1 MSRNQKLLIL
11 AIGGIALFVAIRALS
26 LRAQD
31 IPTISVNVKVVNVL
45 ATVRDKHGE
54 IVRNL
59 GKNDFRLEEDGRS
72 QAIRY
77 FSQETNLPLTL
88 GLMVDTSLSQRNV
101 LGEERRAS
109 YSFLDQML
117 RPDRDQA
124 FVIHFDEQVELLQD
138 VTSSKQ
144 KLEAAL
150 NELELDRP
158 QNARNGGRNSG
169 GNDPNSDPN
178 DPNSRNDPRTR
189 GGGGY
194 PGGGGGYPGGGYP
207 GGGYPG
213 GGRRFPRGGGY
224 PGGGGGYPG
233 GAGGGGRRGGGASGK
248 GTLLYDSIYL
258 ASDEMM
264 RNQTGRKALILLTD
278 GVDQGSR
285 YSLETA
291 IEEAQRTDTMVY
303 GILFSD
309 ASAYGSI
316 GGFGGRSMPFPG
328 AGHADGKKV
337 LQRMSNETGGRFF
350 EVSKKESIDQIYS
363 DIQQELRNQYNLGFS
378 SDKPPSQSEYRKLR
392 VTTNQ
397 KDLQVQA
404 RDGYYAKP

>member
-1 MSRNQKLLIL
+1 MSRKQKILIL
-11 AIGGIALFVAIRALS
+11 AIGGIALFVAVRALK
-26 LRAQD
+26 LHAQD
-31 IPTISVNVKVVNVL
+31 VPTISVNVKVVNVL
-45 ATVRDKHGE
+45 ATVRDRHGE
-54 IVRNL
+54 IVKNL
-59 GKNDFRLEEDGRS
+59 GKDDFQLEEDGRP
-72 QAIRY
+72 QPIKY
-77 FSQETNLPLTL
+77 FSTETNLPLTL

-109 YSFLDQML
+109 YTFLDQMM
-117 RPDRDQA
+117 RPDRDRA

-138 VTSSKQ
+138 VTNSKP

-150 NELELDRP
+150 NEIELDRP
-158 QNARNGGRNSG
+158 QNARNGGG
-169 GNDPNSDPN
+169 GGYPG
-178 DPNSRNDPRTR
+178 

-207 GGGYPG
+207 GGYPS
-213 GGRRFPRGGGY
+213 RRFPRGSGY
-224 PGGGGGYPG
+224 PGGGGGYPQ
-233 GAGGGGRRGGGASGK
+233 GGGGRRGGGSAR

-258 ASDEMM
+258 AANEMM

-278 GVDQGSR
+278 GVDQGSK
-285 YSLETA
+285 YSIDTA

-309 ASAYGSI
+309 EGAYQQDRRPDWGR
-316 GGFGGRSMPFPG
+316 GGRGGIGFPRQE
-328 AGHADGKKV
+328 GHADGKKV
-337 LQRMSNETGGRFF
+337 LQRMSQETGGRFY
-350 EVSKKESIDQIYS
+350 EVSKKESIDQIYAQ
-363 DIQQELRNQYNLGFS
+363 IQEELRNQYNLGFS

-392 VTTNQ
+392 VIAKN

>member
-1 MSRNQKLLIL
+1 MSRKQKFLIL
-11 AIGGIALFVAIRALS
+11 AIGAVALFVAIRALK
-26 LRAQD
+26 LHAQD
-31 IPTISVNVKVVNVL
+31 VPTISVNVKVVNVL
-45 ATVRDKHGE
+45 ATVRDKRGE

-59 GKNDFRLEEDGRS
+59 TKDDFRLSEDGRP

-101 LGEERRAS
+101 LDEERRAS
-109 YSFLDQML
+109 YSFLDQVL

-144 KLEAAL
+144 KLETAL
-150 NELELDRP
+150 NEIELDRP
-158 QNARNGGRNSG
+158 QNARNGGGGNSG
-169 GNDPNSDPN
+169 
-178 DPNSRNDPRTR
+178 

-213 GGRRFPRGGGY
+213 GSRRFPRGGGY
-224 PGGGGGYPG
+224 PGGGGYPRGGGGGYPG
-233 GAGGGGRRGGGASGK
+233 GGRGGSGK
-248 GTLLYDSIYL
+248 GTLLYDGVYL
-258 ASDEMM
+258 ASDQMM

-278 GVDQGSR
+278 GVDQGSK

-309 ASAYGSI
+309 ESAYGSI
-316 GGFGGRSMPFPG
+316 GGFGRRMPFPG
-328 AGHADGKKV
+328 GGHADGKKV
-337 LQRMSNETGGRFF
+337 LERMSQETGGRFF
-350 EVSKKESIDQIYS
+350 EVSKKESIDQIYAE
-363 DIQQELRNQYNLGFS
+363 IQQELRNQYNLGFS

-392 VTTNQ
+392 VTTNRGG
-397 KDLQVQA
+397 LQVQA

>member
-1 MSRNQKLLIL
+1 MSRKQKLLFVVVAGL
-11 AIGGIALFVAIRALS
+11 ALFVAIRALN
-26 LRAQD
+26 LHAQD
-31 IPTISVNVKVVNVL
+31 VPTISVNVKVVNVL

-54 IVRNL
+54 IVNNL
-59 GKNDFRLEEDGRS
+59 ARDDFRLEEDGRP

-77 FSQETNLPLTL
+77 FSRETNLPLTL

-138 VTSSKQ
+138 VTPSKQ

-150 NELELDRP
+150 NEIELDHP
-158 QNARNGGRNSG
+158 QLASNGGRGSQAG
-169 GNDPNSDPN
+169 GYP
-178 DPNSRNDPRTR
+178 
-189 GGGGY
+189 GGGYPGRRYPRYPGY
-194 PGGGGGYPGGGYP
+194 PGGGGGYPGGG
-207 GGGYPG
+207 
-213 GGRRFPRGGGY
+213 
-224 PGGGGGYPG
+224 
-233 GAGGGGRRGGGASGK
+233 GRRGGSAK

-278 GVDQGSR
+278 GVDQGSKD
-285 YSLETA
+285 SLDTA

-309 ASAYGSI
+309 ENAYPLQRHPDWGR
-316 GGFGGRSMPFPG
+316 GGGRIGFPPAQRQPG
-328 AGHADGKKV
+328 EDGKKV
-337 LQRMSNETGGRFF
+337 LQRMSQETGGRFF
-350 EVSKKESIDQIYS
+350 EVGKKQSIDQIYAE
-363 DIQQELRNQYNLGFS
+363 IQQELRNQYNLGFS
-378 SDKPPSQSEYRKLR
+378 SDRPPNQSGYRKLR
-392 VTTNQ
+392 VTTRQ

>member
-11 AIGGIALFVAIRALS
+11 TVGGVALFVAIRALN
-26 LRAQD
+26 LHAQD
-31 IPTISVNVKVVNVL
+31 VPTISVNVKVVNVL
-45 ATVRDKHGE
+45 ATVRDKHGN
-54 IVRNL
+54 IVNNL
-59 GKNDFRLEEDGRS
+59 NKEDFRLEEDGRP
-72 QAIRY
+72 QPIKY
-77 FSQETNLPLTL
+77 FGKETNLPLTL

-101 LGEERRAS
+101 LDEERTAS

-124 FVIHFDEQVELLQD
+124 FVIHFDQQVELLQD

-150 NELELDRP
+150 RDIQIDRP
-158 QNARNGGRNSG
+158 QDARNGGGNSG
-169 GNDPNSDPN
+169 GGNSG
-178 DPNSRNDPRTR
+178 

-213 GGRRFPRGGGY
+213 GGYPGRRFPRGGGY
-224 PGGGGGYPG
+224 PGGGYPS
-233 GAGGGGRRGGGASGK
+233 GGGGSPRRGGSAK

-258 ASDEMM
+258 ASDQMM

-278 GVDQGSR
+278 GVDQGSK

-303 GILFSD
+303 GILFAD
-309 ASAYGSI
+309 DGAYGLS
-316 GGFGGRSMPFPG
+316 GGFGRRGIGFPI
-328 AGHADGKKV
+328 GHADGKKV
-337 LQRMSNETGGRFF
+337 LERMSKETGGRFF
-350 EVSKKESIDQIYS
+350 EVSRKEPIDQIYA
-363 DIQQELRNQYNLGFS
+363 DIQQELRNQYSLGFS
-378 SDKPPSQSEYRKLR
+378 SDKPPSQSEYRKLH

>member
-1 MSRNQKLLIL
+1 MSRKQKILIL
-11 AIGGIALFVAIRALS
+11 AIGGVALFVAIRALN
-26 LRAQD
+26 LHAQD
-31 IPTISVNVKVVNVL
+31 VPTISVNVKVVNVL
-45 ATVRDKHGE
+45 ATVRDKHGQ

-59 GKNDFRLEEDGRS
+59 NKDDFQLEEDGRP
-72 QAIRY
+72 QTIKY

-101 LGEERRAS
+101 LDEERRAS

-138 VTSSKQ
+138 VTSSKP

-150 NELELDRP
+150 NEIELDRP
-158 QNARNGGRNSG
+158 QTARNGGG
-169 GNDPNSDPN
+169 GGGGYPG
-178 DPNSRNDPRTR
+178 

-213 GGRRFPRGGGY
+213 GGYPGRRYPRYPGGGYPGGGY
-224 PGGGGGYPG
+224 PGGGGGNPG
-233 GAGGGGRRGGGASGK
+233 GAGRQSGSPK

-278 GVDQGSR
+278 GVDQGSK
-285 YSLETA
+285 YSVDTA

-309 ASAYGSI
+309 ANAYGI
-316 GGFGGRSMPFPG
+316 TRRPDWGRGGGRMPFPVPQQS
-328 AGHADGKKV
+328 HTNGKKV
-337 LQRMSNETGGRFF
+337 LQRMSQETGGRFF
-350 EVSKKESIDQIYS
+350 EVSKNESIDQIYAQ
-363 DIQQELRNQYNLGFS
+363 IQEELRNQYNLGFS
-378 SDKPPSQSEYRKLR
+378 SDKPASQSEFRKIR
-392 VTTNQ
+392 VTAKQN
-397 KDLQVQA
+397 DLQVQA